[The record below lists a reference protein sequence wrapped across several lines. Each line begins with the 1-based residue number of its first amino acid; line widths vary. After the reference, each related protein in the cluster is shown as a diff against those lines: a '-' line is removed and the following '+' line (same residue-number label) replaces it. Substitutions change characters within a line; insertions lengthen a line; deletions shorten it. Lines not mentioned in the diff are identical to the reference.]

1 MPAGTVAE
9 SRMGRG
15 VRSFGRMADGTYFG
29 RVIPQTA
36 RSTKV
41 VGTLA
46 GAGEFGSMFRFEAVQ
61 RRAGR
66 VRRLLIWLQIALL
79 TFAMVAPT
87 GAIAVQPGSS
97 EDPPVPSAEPT
108 PPPPDPTPDPTAE
121 PDPDPSVDPI
131 LTPTPS
137 PAAAPSRQWIV
148 TFIAGTSA
156 ADQAASLAAVD
167 AGVLD
172 SIAP

>member
-1 MPAGTVAE
+1 
-9 SRMGRG
+9 
-15 VRSFGRMADGTYFG
+15 MADGTYFG

-46 GAGEFGSMFRFEAVQ
+46 GAGEFGSMFRFDAVQ
-61 RRAGR
+61 RAGR

-97 EDPPVPSAEPT
+97 EEPPPSA
-108 PPPPDPTPDPTAE
+108 
-121 PDPDPSVDPI
+121 
-131 LTPTPS
+131 
-137 PAAAPSRQWIV
+137 
-148 TFIAGTSA
+148 
-156 ADQAASLAAVD
+156 
-167 AGVLD
+167 
-172 SIAP
+172 